1 MKVRERGVNYDIFCT
16 TDRGDRL
23 ILEMQNKKQT
33 HFEDRALYYAARGIV
48 GQGISGKW
56 NYDFNA
62 VFGIYLMNFTE
73 EVLLDE
79 FRSDF
84 VFRNLRTDVPHS
96 RALMHT
102 RKHRMV
108 FLQLPLF
115 DKTEANA
122 KPIWINGQ

>member
-1 MKVRERGVNYDIFCT
+1 MRT
-16 TDRGDRL
+16 L

-33 HFEDRALYYAARGIV
+33 HFEDRALYYATRGIV

-84 VFRNLRTDVPHS
+84 VLRNLRTDVPHS
-96 RALMHT
+96 RAQVLT
-102 RKHRMV
+102 CKLRMV
-108 FLQLPLF
+108 FF
-115 DKTEANA
+115 YA
-122 KPIWINGQ
+122 